1 MQQPARQAQLT
12 DQLGALTQV
21 AVNALGAGDVV
32 GVLNGVQAVHRRRG
46 VHPGQVLG
54 RVPDMRLGPA
64 PHGHHRATGHQDVLL
79 GEVPVDHGGAEAPQG
94 GVLQGLLPAPQQRRW
109 GPARRG
115 GVVQQAQPAP
125 THLLGVVDRH
135 TGLGDHRH
143 GQLVDLTE
151 RLAQARR
158 HPRPWPE
165 RLHRDRLA
173 LHMGA
178 DLNVRVLLTQRP
190 GDARNIEGE
199 PSVVDD
205 PSDAA
210 QHLGLGLQGGAHG
223 IGAGLMD
230 LPVAALGVDDADDV
244 PLRGL
249 GLRQRQ
255 PSRVEA
261 GDGDARH
268 RRQGERGVVR
278 ARSLGGLGLWG
289 RRAAAGRLGR
299 GTRQR
304 GHDHGRTIVLVV
316 LVRSLVGGLSLSLV
330 VVLIAGLSLS
340 ALDVGGHLIGE
351 AVDTAVDISGAG
363 GVRGLRRL

>member
-1 MQQPARQAQLT
+1 M
-12 DQLGALTQV
+12 
-21 AVNALGAGDVV
+21 
-32 GVLNGVQAVHRRRG
+32 
-46 VHPGQVLG
+46 
-54 RVPDMRLGPA
+54 
-64 PHGHHRATGHQDVLL
+64 
-79 GEVPVDHGGAEAPQG
+79 
-94 GVLQGLLPAPQQRRW
+94 
-109 GPARRG
+109 
-115 GVVQQAQPAP
+115 
-125 THLLGVVDRH
+125 
-135 TGLGDHRH
+135 
-143 GQLVDLTE
+143 DLTE

-178 DLNVRVLLTQRP
+178 DLNVRVLLTQGA
-190 GDARNIEGE
+190 GDARNVEGE

-205 PSDAA
+205 PADAA
-210 QHLGLGLQGGAHG
+210 QHLGLSLQGSAHG

-268 RRQGERGVVR
+268 RRQGERGVAR

-289 RRAAAGRLGR
+289 RRAVAGRLGR

-304 GHDHGRTIVLVV
+304 GHDHGSTIVLVV
-316 LVRSLVGGLSLSLV
+316 LVGSLIGGLSLLLV

-340 ALDVGGHLIGE
+340 VLDVGGHLIGE